1 MNLQYH
7 PTNSELVMKELLFTG
22 FPDSFDLHI
31 CDFPYQSDAYRYT
44 IINQPAAA
52 LSWLE
57 ERVSRIETFQL
68 PFAIF
73 CQLDWLQ
80 WHGEAFLGQL
90 NAHPYL
96 GSVPV
101 IALAPQGARVDF
113 ARMTSLGLDDC
124 YTVFSNAFQFPDYF
138 GYNLDAL
145 EDMLLD
151 LDWMEADSIVV
162 QMVAPNEFLQSE
174 STETKQEVWELL
186 RNLNNPRLVFI
197 WEEKM

>member
-1 MNLQYH
+1 MNQ
-7 PTNSELVMKELLFTG
+7 
-22 FPDSFDLHI
+22 HI
-31 CDFPYQSDAYRYT
+31 YYT
-44 IINQPAAA
+44 QNYSVLTSNGVYIT
-52 LSWLE
+52 
-57 ERVSRIETFQL
+57 RIHCASCST
-68 PFAIF
+68 
-73 CQLDWLQ
+73 
-80 WHGEAFLGQL
+80 
-90 NAHPYL
+90 
-96 GSVPV
+96 
-101 IALAPQGARVDF
+101 
-113 ARMTSLGLDDC
+113 LDDC